1 MRDITIINKDGERR
15 VVDLDLVPPQLL
27 DMKNIEFEMLEDA
40 GERYA
45 VVKYTFLGGNEFI
58 GVSGKLSDLKAIM
71 QELQDQYSM
80 TINKEFN

>member
-1 MRDITIINKDGERR
+1 MREMTIINKDCERR
-15 VVDLDLVPPQLL
+15 VVDLDLVPQLL
-27 DMKNIEFEMLEDA
+27 DMKNIEFEMLEDS

-58 GVSGKLSDLKAIM
+58 SVSGKLSDLKVIM

-80 TINKEFN
+80 AINKEFN